1 MSFRKIVAHLFYS
14 TTNFSV
20 RGGHSMDKTT
30 KRATFQR
37 VVVTVLAL
45 AVAPF
50 LIAGCLSSTG
60 GTTRTK
66 DFLDLVIAG
75 TPQDVRTA
83 ISNGADLKARNEGGD
98 TALILAASYNKSP
111 EVISILLKAGADLEA
126 KNADDRTALILA
138 AMNNGNPEVIATLL
152 EAGADKDARDREYGM
167 TALMR
172 AAMDNGNPEVVATLL
187 KAGADLEAKSE
198 NGKTALILAAMGT
211 GNPEVIMVLLNA
223 GAEAQAKDNTGQ
235 TAVYYARYNA
245 NLKGTD
251 ALRKLEE
258 ASR

>member
-1 MSFRKIVAHLFYS
+1 
-14 TTNFSV
+14 
-20 RGGHSMDKTT
+20 MDKTT

-75 TPQDVRTA
+75 TPQDVQAA

-98 TALILAASYNKSP
+98 TALILAAEYNKSP
-111 EVISILLKAGADLEA
+111 EVIATLLKAGADLEA
-126 KNADDRTALILA
+126 KNKDGRTALILA
-138 AMNNGNPEVIATLL
+138 AKDNGNPEVVATLL
-152 EAGADKDARDREYGM
+152 KAGANKEARDGVHGL

-198 NGKTALILAAMGT
+198 NGKTALIFAAW
-211 GNPEVIMVLLNA
+211 V
-223 GAEAQAKDNTGQ
+223 
-235 TAVYYARYNA
+235 
-245 NLKGTD
+245 KGTP
-251 ALRKLEE
+251 R
-258 ASR
+258 